1 MLRISNLNWD
11 IVEIFYL
18 ILIFIVGF
26 AITMFIIPYVMKF
39 MKKKGYIGID
49 IHKSSRPEV
58 AESGG
63 IALLIGIACTSLL
76 LIIFFPNFFNEI
88 LIFILT
94 VVVSGVIGF
103 VDDRIRLKSRYK
115 VILTIFTGI
124 LIFLANVYGFITIE
138 APTIPFL
145 GKLRLNIIYPIVVP
159 IIVAVFANTV
169 NMLEGYNGEGS
180 GTAIIALI
188 SLFICS
194 ILWDSAEGLLFT
206 VVSLAVLIPFYFY
219 NKFPARLFPGDVGTL
234 SIGAIF
240 AGIALFGSLE
250 AAVFCALLIHIFNS
264 FYVLYSVKGFFE
276 SSEILGN
283 KNDIIMLENDQIKA
297 SDQKSAAL
305 TLPRLILAKG
315 PLREPDIIKNIYIIS
330 MVCGFISILTTLL
343 MVITTRNQDFTIFI
357 IAGAIFVLITII
369 VLYFFPRIRGIVI
382 LMVILIVVGYIYLI
396 CIELFIMPLNFI
408 DINIFGLIIPTN
420 ILISLILVIPGL
432 LAWYYIT
439 IKYFWFEI
447 KKMKNSLR
455 SNINSSTEAKK
466 I

>member
-1 MLRISNLNWD
+1 MIRISDLNWN
-11 IVEIFYL
+11 IVEIIYL
-18 ILIFIVGF
+18 IIIFIVGF
-26 AITMFIIPYVMKF
+26 LITTLIIPSIIKI

-49 IHKSSRPEV
+49 IHKNSRTEV

-63 IALLIGIACTSLL
+63 IAIVIGISCTSVL
-76 LIIFFPNFFNEI
+76 LIIFFPSFYSEI

-94 VVVSGVIGF
+94 VVLSGVIGF
-103 VDDRIRLKSRYK
+103 IDDRIRLKSRYK
-115 VILTIFTGI
+115 VILTLFTGI
-124 LIFLANVYGFITIE
+124 LIFLANLFDFIRIE
-138 APTIPFL
+138 SPTIPFL
-145 GKLRLNIIYPIVVP
+145 GKLRLSVIYPILVP

-194 ILWDSAEGLLFT
+194 IIWDSAEGMLFT
-206 VVSLAVLIPFYFY
+206 IISLAVLIPFYLY
-219 NKFPARLFPGDVGTL
+219 NKFPARIFPGDVGTL
-234 SIGAIF
+234 SIGAMF

-276 SSEILGN
+276 SSEILDN
-283 KNDIIMLENDQIKA
+283 KSDIILLENDIIKA
-297 SDQKSAAL
+297 SDLKSAAL

-315 PLREPDIIKNIYIIS
+315 PLREPELVKNIYSIS
-330 MVCGFISILTTLL
+330 LICGLFSILTTLL
-343 MVITTRNQDFTIFI
+343 MVMTVGTLEYTTIIIVTVIFGFITTI
-357 IAGAIFVLITII
+357 L
-369 VLYFFPRIRGIVI
+369 LKKFPGIRSVVI
-382 LMVILIVVGYIYLI
+382 LMVGLIVIGYVYLV
-396 CIELFIMPLNFI
+396 CIDLFIMPLFVV
-408 DINIFGLIIPTN
+408 DINILGLIIPTN

-447 KKMKNSLR
+447 KKMNKSLQLKN
-455 SNINSSTEAKK
+455 NG
-466 I
+466 